1 MQFDPKLTG
10 DAATLARAHA
20 GILRRLPATVSA
32 FALIEL
38 QKWPVLFA
46 AERRYQRALLEH
58 LSQVPADT
66 LQQLVAGIVR
76 VEGEAAVDRVSERD
90 PARFQD
96 LAQAAF
102 RKRSLLPDWR
112 REIDQFFQQV
122 DRALD
127 AQLYPPDAP
136 RRVIVQVYGTGVAIQ
151 PQSLWRRFKGV
162 GVRIPLTKVRGGA
175 DGFLKDLFDVRADDT
190 GSSLFARLRDDRRFT
205 AEDTWLVESHD
216 GLHGLAQSVQTSAPF
231 LTGLSYD
238 RLRSYRDQLMR
249 ALYSKIQSGVES
261 PQAFAAYARS
271 LTLAPDPGVL
281 LHHREVIQSFIRD
294 VLISGNGTLFVNNT
308 FTEWAAVQAL
318 RRAQPR
324 FLVARYGVRDKLKP
338 FSSLLLFSEPRRSDR
353 IPLVEDPLGS
363 FIDVE
368 QLCYYVWVN
377 AGKSSAY
384 RSKTLYV
391 FLAEDA
397 DEMLAIRSD
406 VAAPAPSIVAP
417 AQLADVSATIARW
430 LDLSAADASGRPIP
444 ALDPI
449 DR

>member
-10 DAATLARAHA
+10 DAANLARAHA
-20 GILRRLPATVSA
+20 GILQRLPSTISA
-32 FALIEL
+32 FVVVEL
-38 QKWPVLFA
+38 QKWPLLFA
-46 AERRYQRALLEH
+46 AERRYQQALLEH
-58 LSQVPADT
+58 LSEMPADT
-66 LQQLVAGIVR
+66 LPQTVAGVVR
-76 VEGEAAVDRVSERD
+76 VEREAGVDKVTERD

-102 RKRSLLPDWR
+102 RKRGLLPDWR
-112 REIDQFFQQV
+112 REIDLFFQQI

-127 AQLYPPDAP
+127 ARLFPPDSP
-136 RRVIVQVYGTGVAIQ
+136 RRVILQVYGTGVALQ
-151 PQSLWRRFKGV
+151 THALWSRFKGV
-162 GVRIPLTKVRGGA
+162 GVRIPLQQERRGE
-175 DGFLKDLFDVRADDT
+175 GFLGDVFGVAADKS
-190 GSSLFARLRDDRRFT
+190 GSSLFSRLRDDRRFT

-216 GLHGLAQSVQTSAPF
+216 ALHDIARRVPASRGAF

-238 RLRSYRDQLMR
+238 RLRPYRDQLMR

-271 LTLAPDPGVL
+271 LTLAPDSGVL
-281 LHHREVIQSFIRD
+281 LHHADIISSFIRD
-294 VLISGNGTLFVNNT
+294 VFVSGNGTLFVNNT

-338 FSSLLLFSEPRRSDR
+338 FSSMLLFSEPRRSDR

-368 QLCYYVWVN
+368 QLCYYVWLN
-377 AGKSSAY
+377 AGKSAAY
-384 RSKTLYV
+384 REKTLYL
-391 FLAEDA
+391 FLAEEA

-406 VAAPAPSIVAP
+406 APSSATSAADP
-417 AQLADVSATIARW
+417 ARLADVSATIARW
-430 LDLSAADASGRPIP
+430 LGLAAGDSSGRPIP
-444 ALDPI
+444 ALDPG